1 MKKKLLSIL
10 ALFCLTVASA
20 WAQSLYLD
28 VNGTSAT
35 LKYGNAGSKPYYDEM
50 YDSWKNLSGTSE
62 KTTVQ
67 TITVD
72 ATTCKDFQGVSFR
85 SLFEGF
91 TALTSVDLSGLYTLD
106 VSNMSHMFDG
116 CSSLRTL
123 DLSSLETYN
132 VSSMTEMFDGCSSL
146 VSVDLSSINTNT
158 TTSTALSRLFRNCS
172 SLTAIFVGDGWKTTS
187 NDAHMFT
194 GCTNLP
200 NWDGTENG
208 SKANTGPDGYLNKVK
223 VTANEGETGEFWATY
238 YNEYKNLIAPTGTQV
253 FKVALS
259 GTALTMN
266 KIADGII
273 TKGQGVV
280 LKGASNSIVLNV
292 NTTASEDGYSGNSL
306 QGTMTSIP
314 NPGNAYMLNY
324 KEATGAGFYK
334 LKATGTIGANKA
346 YLTYDGNVGSRDFFV
361 FDEATGIEQTEAEE
375 GVEDGVIYDLQGR
388 EVENPAP
395 GIYIVNG
402 KKVFIK

>member
-1 MKKKLLSIL
+1 
-10 ALFCLTVASA
+10 
-20 WAQSLYLD
+20 
-28 VNGTSAT
+28 
-35 LKYGNAGSKPYYDEM
+35 
-50 YDSWKNLSGTSE
+50 
-62 KTTVQ
+62 
-67 TITVD
+67 
-72 ATTCKDFQGVSFR
+72 
-85 SLFEGF
+85 
-91 TALTSVDLSGLYTLD
+91 
-106 VSNMSHMFDG
+106 
-116 CSSLRTL
+116 
-123 DLSSLETYN
+123 
-132 VSSMTEMFDGCSSL
+132 
-146 VSVDLSSINTNT
+146 
-158 TTSTALSRLFRNCS
+158 
-172 SLTAIFVGDGWKTTS
+172 
-187 NDAHMFT
+187 MFT

>member
-50 YDSWKNLSGTSE
+50 SHSWQNLSGTSE

-72 ATTCKDFQGVSFR
+72 ATTCKDFQGTSFR

-91 TALTSVDLSGLYTLD
+91 TALTSVDLSGLYALY
-106 VSNMSHMFDG
+106 VSNMSSMFAG

-123 DLSSLETYN
+123 DLSGLETYN
-132 VSSMTEMFDGCSSL
+132 VLLMSQMFDGCSSL
-146 VSVDLSSINTNT
+146 VSVDLSSINMST
-158 TTSTALSRLFRNCS
+158 TTTVSLMFRNCS
-172 SLTAIFVGDGWKTTS
+172 SLTAIFVGDGWKDGS
-187 NDAHMFT
+187 NTPNMFK

-200 NWDGTENG
+200 NWDGTTDR

>member
-123 DLSSLETYN
+123 DLSSL
-132 VSSMTEMFDGCSSL
+132 
-146 VSVDLSSINTNT
+146 
-158 TTSTALSRLFRNCS
+158 
-172 SLTAIFVGDGWKTTS
+172 
-187 NDAHMFT
+187 
-194 GCTNLP
+194 
-200 NWDGTENG
+200 
-208 SKANTGPDGYLNKVK
+208 
-223 VTANEGETGEFWATY
+223 
-238 YNEYKNLIAPTGTQV
+238 
-253 FKVALS
+253 
-259 GTALTMN
+259 
-266 KIADGII
+266 
-273 TKGQGVV
+273 
-280 LKGASNSIVLNV
+280 
-292 NTTASEDGYSGNSL
+292 
-306 QGTMTSIP
+306 
-314 NPGNAYMLNY
+314 
-324 KEATGAGFYK
+324 
-334 LKATGTIGANKA
+334 
-346 YLTYDGNVGSRDFFV
+346 
-361 FDEATGIEQTEAEE
+361 
-375 GVEDGVIYDLQGR
+375 
-388 EVENPAP
+388 
-395 GIYIVNG
+395 
-402 KKVFIK
+402 